1 MFILPDLQLSST
13 TCWISPPKKGT
24 LTSSSCSKLRAEAK
38 PVTRGTYFRELV
50 GPAQFLMTNVRKFT
64 QRKSLK
70 GWGLVRRTH
79 FRYRCLSMDRQGIS
93 GTLTPIG
100 KKKQKGLWQD
110 DQDDVENSLHSGS
123 NLKLTDKM
131 EGLDFSC
138 SWNSEFVLWGNRK
151 GPISVPEL
159 PKNVNLRHVVPYRLH
174 QLQMWCLHT
183 L

>member
-24 LTSSSCSKLRAEAK
+24 LTSSSCSKLRAEAR

-110 DQDDVENSLHSGS
+110 DRDWCGKQFAQWKQSKTHRQRWRVWILAAAGIVSL
-123 NLKLTDKM
+123 
-131 EGLDFSC
+131 FSDGIGKAPFRFLNFPRM
-138 SWNSEFVLWGNRK
+138 WTWG
-151 GPISVPEL
+151 
-159 PKNVNLRHVVPYRLH
+159 
-174 QLQMWCLHT
+174 M
-183 L
+183 

>member
-1 MFILPDLQLSST
+1 MLWLPDLQLSST

-24 LTSSSCSKLRAEAK
+24 LTSSSCSKLRAEAR
-38 PVTRGTYFRELV
+38 PVTRGTYLRELV

-100 KKKQKGLWQD
+100 KFKQKGLRQ
-110 DQDDVENSLHSGS
+110 N
-123 NLKLTDKM
+123 M
-131 EGLDFSC
+131 EKVC
-138 SWNSEFVLWGNRK
+138 TMEAIWNSPTRWRVWILAAAGMVSLFSEGIGKAPFRFLNFPKMWTWG
-151 GPISVPEL
+151 
-159 PKNVNLRHVVPYRLH
+159 
-174 QLQMWCLHT
+174 M
-183 L
+183 